1 MARLMRSSSNFWPRL
16 RASGSDMTEL
26 RDGALISPNA
36 TNCFKGLRSGCNAC
50 PDFVLVSWLGRPCRL
65 ASGLL
70 AQLLDAACHAFPIVE
85 GAGGD
90 AAEIGF
96 HRIAGGVALVAS
108 ASLAGAAAAGEAV
121 AAEAGAME

>member
-1 MARLMRSSSNFWPRL
+1 
-16 RASGSDMTEL
+16 MTEL

-50 PDFVLVSWLGRPCRL
+50 PDFVLVSWLGGPAGLPHL
-65 ASGLL
+65 AVSGLL
-70 AQLLDAACHAFPIVE
+70 AQLLDAACDAFPIIE

-96 HRIAGGVALVAS
+96 HRLAGGVALVAS
-108 ASLAGAAAAGEAV
+108 ASLAGAAAAGEGV
-121 AAEAGAME
+121 ATEAAAME